1 MITQGDNFPVEVSE
15 STLPIDELVASFQGD
30 TELEHALQTA
40 TVLIVPTDLGPEHKG
55 SAFPQS
61 TRDVFFVLRERLGDR
76 ASVEAA
82 VREED
87 YVEFAFHS
95 DEIILPIVYL
105 TSTVLMPIAINILG
119 SFLYDRL
126 KDQRRIEGAR
136 VKSEI
141 HFKTRDGTQ
150 LFLKY
155 DGPVDTYERVTLQ
168 HLRGLGLLS
177 EDNED
182 LEDSS
187 KNGA

>member
-1 MITQGDNFPVEVSE
+1 
-15 STLPIDELVASFQGD
+15 
-30 TELEHALQTA
+30 
-40 TVLIVPTDLGPEHKG
+40 
-55 SAFPQS
+55 
-61 TRDVFFVLRERLGDR
+61 
-76 ASVEAA
+76 
-82 VREED
+82 
-87 YVEFAFHS
+87 
-95 DEIILPIVYL
+95 
-105 TSTVLMPIAINILG
+105 MPIAINILG

-141 HFKTRDGTQ
+141 HFKIRDGTQ